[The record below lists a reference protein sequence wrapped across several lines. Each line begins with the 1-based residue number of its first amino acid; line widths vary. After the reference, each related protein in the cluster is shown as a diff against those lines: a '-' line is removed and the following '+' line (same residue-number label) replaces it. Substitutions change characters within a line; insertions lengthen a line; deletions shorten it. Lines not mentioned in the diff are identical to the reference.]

1 MRKLDR
7 RFALQVWVP
16 ALRSGKY
23 EQTKGFLPDDHGY
36 CCLGVACDVLG
47 MNWDSEYCDTP
58 LRHYTSLP
66 ADVVN
71 TYGFG
76 SSTTIN
82 VLTKNLHKVPALEKS
97 KFSDK
102 VDSGG
107 VYDYTK
113 DDYTVI
119 SLATLNDSGLTFDE
133 IADIIEQ
140 VVATYEE
147 E

>member
-1 MRKLDR
+1 
-7 RFALQVWVP
+7 
-16 ALRSGKY
+16 
-23 EQTKGFLPDDHGY
+23 
-36 CCLGVACDVLG
+36 

-102 VDSGG
+102 VDSGAI
-107 VYDYTK
+107 YDYTK